1 MSASRIGFKRMV
13 VGLPQ
18 SMANSTAMKAAA
30 DLAEFLHIDFLGTF
44 VADPSFRALAGLSS
58 VREWRDLDQ
67 GWQAIDTAQIERDI
81 EYAISLARRN
91 FAESVGS
98 RRLKTSFD
106 VITEPRAM
114 SSLIRAGDIVAI
126 IEPTHPGE
134 RITRQFIG
142 LLNAT
147 FDTAAAILVVPK
159 RIVRLTGSIM
169 AMAAGPEDESIR
181 VALDIATA
189 VKERL
194 IVVTPGGAA
203 LSPEILADA
212 ERSGVPVERIVASGP
227 AAYTLALTKSSSLS
241 KERLRVAARN
251 QLPGDASRVFST
263 LHGVPLLLIEPDRLQ
278 RERGR

>member
-18 SMANSTAMKAAA
+18 SVANHTAMNATA

-44 VADPSFRALAGLSS
+44 VADPSLRALAGLSS

-81 EYAISLARRN
+81 EFAISLARRN

-106 VITEPRAM
+106 VITGPRAM

-142 LLNAT
+142 LLNAA

-169 AMAAGPEDESIR
+169 AIAAGPEDESIR

-194 IVVTPGGAA
+194 IIVTLGGAP
-203 LSPEILADA
+203 LSSEILADA
-212 ERSGVPVERIVASGP
+212 ERSGVPIERIVANGA

-251 QLPGDASRVFST
+251 QLPGDALRVFSA
-263 LHGVPLLLIEPDRLQ
+263 LHGVPWLLIEPDRLE
-278 RERGR
+278 RETDL